1 LYGPMLRDEVAA
13 FDPPPRTLADLLAHK
28 GRAPASAE
36 LLFVA
41 RTALGLAT
49 LLAQLGA
56 RANFRQRLHA
66 LLSGYPQPS
75 FDVVLLHPGDSAIT
89 MARAL
94 LDATGLPLREIE
106 YMITRSPQTIKQA
119 IPRAEAEA
127 LRVRLEQAGAQVEIK
142 LASPV

>member
-1 LYGPMLRDEVAA
+1 MLRDEVAA
-13 FDPPPRTLADLLAHK
+13 FEPPPMTLADLIRQK
-28 GRAPASAE
+28 RNSPASADQ
-36 LLFVA
+36 LFIA
-41 RTALGLAT
+41 RAGLGLAT
-49 LLAQLGA
+49 TMAQLGA
-56 RANFRQRLHA
+56 RANFRQRMHG
-66 LLSGYPQPS
+66 LLSAWPQPS

-106 YMITRSPQTIKQA
+106 QLIKRSPQTIKQA

-142 LASPV
+142 LV